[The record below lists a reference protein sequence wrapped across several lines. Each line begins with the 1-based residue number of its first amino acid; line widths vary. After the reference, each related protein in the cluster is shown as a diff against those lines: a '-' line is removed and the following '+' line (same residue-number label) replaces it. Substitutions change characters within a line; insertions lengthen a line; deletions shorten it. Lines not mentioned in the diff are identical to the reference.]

1 MLRNKL
7 RAMLLSQKRNNRIYL
22 YNQGD
27 TCDSITG
34 GWNVVKNAK
43 LNDKS
48 MTISH
53 ADWGFRLTTNK
64 PVDLTGKQ
72 LCIQAQRT
80 DEYSSALY
88 YLAFDISTEDV
99 LNSAARY
106 YILKDSNKELT
117 IKKLNVKQGRSYIR
131 IVSYFGIYRIDKI
144 WLEDKESV

>member
-7 RAMLLSQKRNNRIYL
+7 RAMLLPQTENRIYL

-43 LNDKS
+43 LNDTS
-48 MTISH
+48 MTVSH
-53 ADWGFRLTTNK
+53 AEWGFRLTTNK

-72 LCIQAQRT
+72 LCIQVQRT
-80 DEYSSALY
+80 DKHTSASY
-88 YLAFDISTEDV
+88 YLAFDISDEAV

-131 IVSYFGIYRIDKI
+131 IVSYFGAYRIDKI